1 MVIKFDKYAKDL
13 FANIIESKDDMTG
26 RTIEDDNQANK
37 IIKLYEWLAAQEY
50 RVALAAKDRK
60 IKSKHYKLSSYYQ
73 KRYKEVE
80 TVRDNM
86 TSNMT
91 SK

>member
-1 MVIKFDKYAKDL
+1 MVIEFDKYAKEL
-13 FANIIESKDDMTG
+13 FANIIEIKDDMTG
-26 RTIEDDNQANK
+26 RSIEDENQANK
-37 IIKLYEWLAAQEY
+37 IIKFYEWLATQEY

-60 IKSKHYKLSSYYQ
+60 LKSKHYKLSSYYQ

-86 TSNMT
+86 TS
-91 SK
+91 K